1 MRSEVFSNDFFV
13 SKVGD
18 RFPSVIGLRIA
29 NPFDEEF
36 VVTGIVTSMISD
48 DFHSILHV
56 FILFILR
63 WMSERF
69 ILLGRRYF

>member
-18 RFPSVIGLRIA
+18 WLPSVIGLRIT

-36 VVTGIVTSMISD
+36 VVTGIVASMISD
-48 DFHSILHV
+48 DFHSILHDFV
-56 FILFILR
+56 LIILR
-63 WMSERF
+63 
-69 ILLGRRYF
+69 